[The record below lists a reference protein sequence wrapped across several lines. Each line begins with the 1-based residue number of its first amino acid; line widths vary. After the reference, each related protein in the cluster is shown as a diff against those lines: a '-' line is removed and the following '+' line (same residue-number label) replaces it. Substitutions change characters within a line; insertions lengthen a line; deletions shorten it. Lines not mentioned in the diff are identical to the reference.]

1 MNLSLSTG
9 PVWDRIC
16 RMKHPL
22 LFLLIVGLIIRLIIT
37 TIVVQYDADY
47 WARVIRNLRVDEG
60 LYNMEGFYY
69 TPVWGY
75 LLSFINQL
83 QCVFLDLGEYG
94 VRVTEAIFV
103 EYIPTFYMSANIPSL
118 AFNFSVRI
126 PLIIADVLLS
136 LAVYWLIRDITNDKK
151 KSLLAF
157 LLTFMSV
164 HLAGCTCMTGMPD
177 TFTALFMVLTIIFM
191 RRESNLLAGV
201 MFALSALT
209 KFFPIFLLFILCA
222 YILNRYRGHGNKG
235 IVELSKAIC
244 GATITSVLVYLP
256 ILMEGNAERSLAFIM
271 DRASDIG
278 EMVSEHTALL
288 IVGGVALM
296 ALILLYSL
304 YMKRTRRNVFNLR
317 ILSYM
322 AVLAPVAIM
331 AGGIIIG
338 GMDGLF
344 GTGRI
349 ALYLAAIL
357 LSLILGVA
365 IYRDKDKISDE
376 KLIWNCCL
384 IIGFCM
390 LYPPAPQYVV
400 TLVPLIACYLALKGG
415 NLVPWA
421 TLAIAGI
428 LFIPVTNGLMLMTL
442 AEWTSLISID
452 TAVAIMEFYQTSV
465 GGTSVM
471 MFQYILGG
479 GLQYIALLMIFVSL
493 VKDDWMHGLI
503 MTVSS
508 RVRHL

>member
-1 MNLSLSTG
+1 MTVNLSVNSI
-9 PVWDRIC
+9 WDRIC

-22 LFLLIVGLIIRLIIT
+22 LFLLIVGLAIRLLIT
-37 TIVVQYDADY
+37 TVVVQYDADY

-75 LLSFINQL
+75 LLSFINVL
-83 QCVFLDLGEYG
+83 QCAFLDLGEYG

-103 EYIPTFYMSANIPSL
+103 EYVPTFYMSANIPSL
-118 AFNFSVRI
+118 AFNYSVRI

-136 LAVYWLIRDITNDKK
+136 LAVYWLIKDITEDEK
-151 KSLLAF
+151 KSLMAF

-177 TFTALFMVLTIIFM
+177 TFTALFMILTIIFM

-209 KFFPIFLLFILCA
+209 KFFPVFLLFILCA
-222 YILNRYRGHGNKG
+222 YILNRYRGCGNKG
-235 IVELSKAIC
+235 LVELSKAIG
-244 GATITSVLVYLP
+244 GAAVTSILVYLP
-256 ILMEGNAERSLAFIM
+256 ILMEGNAARSLAFIM

-278 EMVSEHTALL
+278 EMVSEHALVL
-288 IVGGVALM
+288 AIGGVAIIAM
-296 ALILLYSL
+296 IVIYSL
-304 YMKRTRRNVFNLR
+304 YRVRSGRHIFNLGM
-317 ILSYM
+317 LSYLTI
-322 AVLAPVAIM
+322 LAPVVIM
-331 AGGIIIG
+331 IGGVFLG

-344 GTGRI
+344 GTARI

-357 LSLILGVA
+357 LSLILG
-365 IYRDKDKISDE
+365 ITMYRSKDRISDE

-400 TLVPLIACYLALKGG
+400 TLVPLIACYLAMKGTG
-415 NLVPWA
+415 LIPWVL
-421 TLAIAGI
+421 LAIAGI
-428 LFIPVTNGLMLMTL
+428 MFIPVTNGLMLMTL
-442 AEWTSLISID
+442 AEWTSLISLD

-465 GGTSVM
+465 GGLSIM
-471 MFQYILGG
+471 MIQYILGG
-479 GLQYIALLMIFVSL
+479 ALQYIALLMVFVSL
-493 VKDDWMHGLI
+493 LRDESIKGLI
-503 MTVSS
+503 NTVTS
-508 RVRHL
+508 RTKHA